1 MLETQAVTKL
11 LNIVDS
17 VRVYNPITD
26 GDLYYIDSEK
36 GAQYYNVID
45 NLVNADGS
53 FTAQSLFSYISGKD
67 KETITIENYDSVGP
81 KDELYLSSGTD
92 AVAFSI
98 KDFDSSTSKIMISL
112 KAASTSTADPKVNVK
127 IGDKN
132 FDVTSNTEMYYDIT
146 DYVVDGTITI
156 QNMTP
161 GTLLSVGSV
170 KITSTINQ
178 VALLSSDLD
187 LATASFMMM
196 ASSSTVE
203 PNAPEAPA
211 APEDTTDPNT
221 STEHW
226 IVGLI
231 RWIIANLKK
240 LFASANSA
248 LVFKKGVR

>member
-1 MLETQAVTKL
+1 
-11 LNIVDS
+11 
-17 VRVYNPITD
+17 
-26 GDLYYIDSEK
+26 
-36 GAQYYNVID
+36 
-45 NLVNADGS
+45 
-53 FTAQSLFSYISGKD
+53 
-67 KETITIENYDSVGP
+67 
-81 KDELYLSSGTD
+81 
-92 AVAFSI
+92 
-98 KDFDSSTSKIMISL
+98 MISL